1 MYHYYYSL
9 QGLKHGEDNI
19 HTLVYEKLLDA
30 NLEDV
35 VDKGFFSGI
44 DFFTAGEIEG
54 RFLVQVNSVSDVTRA
69 SYKFKIEK
77 NDVQCSNNR
86 LLLLDI
92 TDGKTYVKAIEF
104 KKIEVLSSQIES
116 GSKIMLSG
124 KIKYNLNIILLTSEN
139 VHLCKKTV
147 KSSISRDFLLK
158 RTETTKTKNV
168 VFISSIRD
176 LHPTLLTKYDV
187 IIKAHISRVANQ
199 IAYDSDYWVATLT
212 LEDDVGY
219 KLEVMLSNEILEM
232 LIGLNAAYLNKQT
245 NVDIHHAVKTRVSKG
260 LVYCQAFISRL
271 KCYMMLTFYVKKR
284 YPIVI
289 KLLQNIF

>member
-245 NVDIHHAVKTRVSKG
+245 NVDIHHAVKTRVSK
-260 LVYCQAFISRL
+260 V
-271 KCYMMLTFYVKKR
+271 M
-284 YPIVI
+284 
-289 KLLQNIF
+289 